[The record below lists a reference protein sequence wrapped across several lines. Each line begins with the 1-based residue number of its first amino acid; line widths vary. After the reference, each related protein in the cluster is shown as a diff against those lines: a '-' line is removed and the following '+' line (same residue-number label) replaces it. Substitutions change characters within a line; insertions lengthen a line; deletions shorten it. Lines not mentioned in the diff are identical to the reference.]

1 MEFDMSGL
9 YGSGTNLAKNPVKQ
23 LSNLSA
29 SNSSGYTPITDEM
42 QSYANNFD
50 PASLNVDTNAGGGV
64 MDWLGKNKDGFAVGG
79 AILQGAG
86 SLWSAWNGFQ
96 QNKQAEKQ
104 FAFEKQ
110 AYNTNLA
117 NQAQTINT
125 QLEDRQR
132 ARIGGT
138 GDGNA
143 SGNYESLNTYM
154 ANNKVDGTALA

>member
-1 MEFDMSGL
+1 MAQPKYASGDLSFKADPSKINANGSVDYKSLFAQPANNGYEF
-9 YGSGTNLAKNPVKQ
+9 
-23 LSNLSA
+23 A
-29 SNSSGYTPITDEM
+29 SNINTD
-42 QSYANNFD
+42 
-50 PASLNVDTNAGGGV
+50 VNAGGGA